1 MARTAQPGS
10 PLEAIQ
16 RVKQAVG
23 LPIANWFAGA
33 RQLERWTA
41 AGTLSYLE
49 SPGAL
54 LIFRRDRDFHHI
66 YYVAEDAGALGAA
79 LGRLPGAG
87 LSPAVFTAEI
97 VGRPGDVPPIAAI
110 YQEHGFVRHTSLTRM
125 ARLGGAGDAALA
137 EDSQVAFGG
146 PADQPSIQ
154 EFLDSVLDRFRDRM
168 PDTEELAEMLS
179 QRQVLLVRRGP
190 DLGGVLIFEATGLTS
205 HLRYWYVNPSF
216 RDRGIGARLIKA
228 FFRLSSGG
236 KRIILWVVADNM
248 DAIDKYQHY
257 GFRPES
263 LVDWIMIDK
272 GKGQR

>member
-1 MARTAQPGS
+1 MGRRAQPGS
-10 PLEAIQ
+10 PLDAIQ
-16 RVKQAVG
+16 RVKQAAG
-23 LPIANWFAGA
+23 LPLTNWFAGA
-33 RQLERWTA
+33 GQLERWTA

-49 SPGAL
+49 SPGAV
-54 LIFRRDRDFHHI
+54 LIFRRDRDFHHV
-66 YYVAEDAGALGAA
+66 YHVAADRGALDAA
-79 LGRLPGAG
+79 LGLLRDAG

-97 VGRPGDVPPIAAI
+97 LGRPGDVPPIAALF
-110 YQEHGFVRHTSLTRM
+110 QAHGFVRHTSLTRM
-125 ARLGGAGDAALA
+125 VRLAGAGDAALPD
-137 EDSQVAFGG
+137 DSEVAFGG

-179 QRQVLLVRRGP
+179 QRQTLVVRRGA
-190 DLGGVLIFEATGLTS
+190 DVGGVLIFEATGLTS

-216 RDRGIGARLIKA
+216 RDRGIGARLIRT

-236 KRIILWVVADNM
+236 KRIILWVVSDNT

>member
-1 MARTAQPGS
+1 MGRRAQPGS

-16 RVKQAVG
+16 RVKQAAG
-23 LPIANWFAGA
+23 LPIANWFAGVG
-33 RQLERWTA
+33 QLERWTA

-54 LIFRRDRDFHHI
+54 LIFRRDRDFHHV
-66 YYVAEDAGALGAA
+66 YHVAADAGALGEA
-79 LGRLPGAG
+79 LGLLPDAG
-87 LSPAVFTAEI
+87 LSPALFTAEI
-97 VGRPGDVPPIAAI
+97 VGRPEDVPPIAAI
-110 YQEHGFVRHTSLTRM
+110 YQAHGFARHTSLTRM
-125 ARLGGAGDAALA
+125 ARLAVAGDAALP
-137 EDSQVAFGG
+137 EDSEVAFGG

-154 EFLDSVLDRFRDRM
+154 EFLDGVLDRFRDRM
-168 PDTEELAEMLS
+168 PDTEELAELLS
-179 QRQVLLVRRGP
+179 QRKVLVVRRGTEV
-190 DLGGVLIFEATGLTS
+190 GGVLIFEATGLTS

-216 RDRGIGARLIKA
+216 RDQGIGARLIKT

-236 KRIILWVVADNM
+236 KRIILWVVADNT

-272 GKGQR
+272 GKEQR